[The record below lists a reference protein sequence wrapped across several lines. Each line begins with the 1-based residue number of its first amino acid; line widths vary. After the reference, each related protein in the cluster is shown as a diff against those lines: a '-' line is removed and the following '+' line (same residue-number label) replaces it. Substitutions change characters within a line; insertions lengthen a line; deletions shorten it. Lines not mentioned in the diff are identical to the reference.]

1 MTPDE
6 KAQGIVLSIV
16 VALVA
21 IFCAYVILFMGVQDP
36 VESIINVERF
46 DLTLVSDADNARIV
60 SGNFLFLIDKRVTV
74 TVGGDILNE
83 TMSKR
88 DFYSSAGNATIV
100 RGTDLFVLNEPA
112 APGDKVEIIIWHGLN
127 KTAVT
132 ATLEAAT

>member
-1 MTPDE
+1 M
-6 KAQGIVLSIV
+6 GG
-16 VALVA
+16 
-21 IFCAYVILFMGVQDP
+21 VIYLTTGVQDHL
-36 VESIINVERF
+36 ESTINMERF

-88 DFYSSAGNATIV
+88 DFYSWAGNATIV

-112 APGDKVEIIIWHGLN
+112 APGDKVEIIIWHGIN
-127 KTAVT
+127 KTVVT
-132 ATLEAAT
+132 ATLGAAT

>member
-1 MTPDE
+1 M
-6 KAQGIVLSIV
+6 GGVLYLTI
-16 VALVA
+16 
-21 IFCAYVILFMGVQDP
+21 GDQDQDHDHD
-36 VESIINVERF
+36 ESIINVERF

-88 DFYSSAGNATIV
+88 DFYSSAGNATVV

-112 APGDKVEIIIWHGLN
+112 EPGDVVEIMIWHGIN
-127 KTAVT
+127 KTVVT
-132 ATLEAAT
+132 ATLGAAT